1 MIVGN
6 SREAHDVHGIEA
18 AIGDLRDF
26 FTNDNHWIYHSKG
39 TPSLITPDSL
49 YHITQLQVLFENKH
63 FHPLTYRAIQELRQ
77 TRFLRSREVTSKVG
91 RSILV
96 WRSGIRYVERQIKA
110 HMKLVEEY
118 SSELINKATGD
129 YAETLVL
136 SGLSRLHLSLV
147 GRNTRVY
154 RDRTWTQSDHNLDFI
169 MEKGSV
175 AYGIEVKNTFDY
187 MPADEFAIKLQMCQF
202 LGIRPLFVVR
212 SRDKIQWQQAKDAGG
227 LIFMFKTKIFP
238 PGQDPLVH
246 RIWQEMRLPVGIL
259 HDWRSS
265 FYDTIR
271 SLLKVGNNS

>member
-26 FTNDNHWIYHSKG
+26 FTNDNHWVYHSKG
-39 TPSLITPDSL
+39 TPSLITPDSI
-49 YHITQLQVLFENKH
+49 YHITQLQVLVENKH

-77 TRFLRSREVTSKVG
+77 TRFLDSREVPSRIG

-110 HMKLVEEY
+110 HTKLVEEY

-136 SGLSRLHLSLV
+136 LGLSRLHLNLV
-147 GRNTRVY
+147 SRETRQY
-154 RDRTWTQSDHNLDFI
+154 RDRMWTQSDHNLDFI
-169 MEKGSV
+169 MEKGPV
-175 AYGIEVKNTFDY
+175 AYGIEVKNTFGY
-187 MPADEFAIKLQMCQF
+187 MPADEFAIKLQMCEF

-212 SRDKIQWQQAKDAGG
+212 NRDKIQWQKAKDAGG
-227 LIFMFKTKIFP
+227 LIFMFKTKVFP
-238 PGQDPLVH
+238 PGQDALVQ
-246 RIWQEMRLPVGIL
+246 RIWKEMRLPVGIL
-259 HDWRSS
+259 HDWHPS
-265 FYDTIR
+265 FYNTIL
-271 SLLKVGNNS
+271 SFLQLGNNS